1 MTKLIPVILFSLL
14 VPLGLSAEEKAP
26 SVSVTLRSLGIGTS
40 LPKVFVRGGQ
50 ATKVTELSVKSFSLG
65 NPVHYSGLAELSF
78 YVGETPDEFIEEE
91 ATSET
96 TAAPQ
101 KKLYSGVVGD
111 KKKPVKVATVSL
123 PGRAANYLLIWSR
136 LGPDRYAVIAMPD
149 DPVSQPVDS
158 LRFVNLTRAP
168 LVMQIKE
175 GAVLQLKPGDAQ
187 VLETQGREVFPFKAL
202 AVNPDGVH
210 ELLSNVVE
218 TRKGLR
224 RTVLLLVS
232 KAAEVGGSPAQDPI
246 FTFYTFTNPVDVVP
260 TPPK

>member
-1 MTKLIPVILFSLL
+1 MSDINCTGALEAERLKHASSVVNGERVV
-14 VPLGLSAEEKAP
+14 VPE
-26 SVSVTLRSLGIGTS
+26 I
-40 LPKVFVRGGQ
+40 
-50 ATKVTELSVKSFSLG
+50 
-65 NPVHYSGLAELSF
+65 AELVEDMEWEGPF
-78 YVGETPDEFIEEE
+78 VGRRRLRVSDFVLLTDIPDEFIEEE

-123 PGRAANYLLIWSR
+123 PARAANYLLIWSR
-136 LGPDRYAVIAMPD
+136 LGPDRYSVIAMPD

-168 LVMQIKE
+168 VVMQIKE
-175 GAVLQLKPGDAQ
+175 GAVLQLKPGAAQ
-187 VLETQGREVFPFKAL
+187 VVETKGREVFPFKAL
-202 AVNPDGVH
+202 AGNPDGVH

-218 TRKGLR
+218 TRNGLR

-246 FTFYTFTNPVDVVP
+246 FTFFTFTNPVDVVP